1 MRKWLMEEILL
12 LQLHHH
18 LGKVLVNFSKP
29 TDHHQSPRYCICWE
43 GSPSTWTFKPHQ
55 LQPYHL
61 QTTKLVNWKVK
72 KTHIWFFNV
81 DFNFKRPPT
90 NGLFLKKMSS
100 LFGETNILLIHFQV
114 TLDTYSRG
122 DRPKMFFVLSVLL
135 AQILILEDFALV
147 TQVDK
152 VYICSILYIYTNIT
166 NLKTPGMPI
175 HFWEDFPK
183 PSCAVSMKFTQIL
196 CNISSYLA
204 RTIFSQSDLNKP
216 GVIFIG
222 PKRGWKHPAPRCNI
236 RFFVVKVI

>member
-1 MRKWLMEEILL
+1 MTDGRDPFAAASSPFGQGACKLFQTNRPSPKSKILYL
-12 LQLHHH
+12 LRRIAIH
-18 LGKVLVNFSKP
+18 LDF
-29 TDHHQSPRYCICWE
+29 
-43 GSPSTWTFKPHQ
+43 
-55 LQPYHL
+55 
-61 QTTKLVNWKVK
+61 QTSSAAT
-72 KTHIWFFNV
+72 I
-81 DFNFKRPPT
+81 PPT
-90 NGLFLKKMSS
+90 NNKIGELKGEENTHLIFQCRLQFQTSPHKWTFSEEDVS

-175 HFWEDFPK
+175 HFWEDFPIRHGH
-183 PSCAVSMKFTQIL
+183 VSMKFTQIL